1 MIIILGGWENKKKR
15 WREREKARRFL
26 TSWLVFSHQA
36 AGTWGWTARRCRG
49 RIVCWKA
56 SARIQVVFPSLSSP
70 QSFHSFR
77 SVKGKSNNSRQ
88 CVKLLHL
95 HTCGCGYQGEVQA
108 AFRRNGIQ
116 AFRII
121 SPTLLLG
128 IFIIPTAK
136 QIFNIHCSAT
146 SWQVKDTRLSPQNF
160 KTKTKLP
167 QSRIVQPFRCQYQ
180 DRIPANTTSL
190 SSRHSTFSVRGCVFQ
205 FRSGGSSCSG
215 PAPGQ
220 RNTVCENKPTCWP
233 GEDASQHCTFKALVQ
248 FRCQTVE

>member
-1 MIIILGGWENKKKR
+1 ME
-15 WREREKARRFL
+15 
-26 TSWLVFSHQA
+26 
-36 AGTWGWTARRCRG
+36 
-49 RIVCWKA
+49 
-56 SARIQVVFPSLSSP
+56 
-70 QSFHSFR
+70 
-77 SVKGKSNNSRQ
+77 
-88 CVKLLHL
+88 LLHL
-95 HTCGCGYQGEVQA
+95 HTCCCGYQGEVQPV
-108 AFRRNGIQ
+108 FGRNGSQ

-190 SSRHSTFSVRGCVFQ
+190 SSRHSTFSVRGCAEACVFQ
-205 FRSGGSSCSG
+205 FRSGGSLCFG

-233 GEDASQHCTFKALVQ
+233 WRGCSATLHFQGPGAVQ
-248 FRCQTVE
+248 TPDSGIIIHIKVKNQ